1 MGRIASRHFR
11 ALIRSPSGVMLSCTV
26 SSQSGADIWTS
37 AVHPCT
43 IDYSTYIHV
52 CPTSSPLLSIFD
64 RPALMVDFILI
75 SRSLRLQVSKGDT
88 DCEIEFLNLRIL
100 SGPDSTLFL
109 ISPSLSPLNVLYLD
123 SLACNSLVLPSCR

>member
-1 MGRIASRHFR
+1 MGGIASRHFR
-11 ALIRSPSGVMLSCTV
+11 ALIRSPSGVRCCRVQYHHTPALISGQV
-26 SSQSGADIWTS
+26 LYIHAQST
-37 AVHPCT
+37 
-43 IDYSTYIHV
+43 TYIHV

-64 RPALMVDFILI
+64 RPALIVDFILI